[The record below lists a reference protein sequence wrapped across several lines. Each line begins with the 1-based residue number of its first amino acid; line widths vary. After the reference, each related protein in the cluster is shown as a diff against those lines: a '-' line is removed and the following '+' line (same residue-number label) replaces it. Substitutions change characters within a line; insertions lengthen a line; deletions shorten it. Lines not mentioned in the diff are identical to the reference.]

1 MDNLH
6 YGVIG
11 NCRTAALV
19 SNKGS
24 IDWCCMPDFD
34 SPSIFA
40 KILDPIK
47 GGSFTIEVDGSYTLS
62 QQYIE
67 RTNILRT
74 SFVSEKGSFDLIDF
88 MPRYRTNENKNF
100 APSEIHRYLNYHS
113 GKPAFRV
120 VYNPRLN
127 YGLNDVAHSIQDN
140 HVRTYAIDWPTDC
153 IYLYS
158 SLNYDDLLNGHEI
171 ILTQNEFISLS
182 YNQKVIDLNFE
193 RVHLE
198 YQRTKVYWL
207 NWNNRSKKF
216 PKYNNEIQ
224 RSLLVLKIM
233 SYDATGAI
241 LAALTTSIPEAI
253 GEVRNWDYRFCWLRD
268 ASMSVDTLLRM
279 GHYNGAKRFLA
290 FIMRILK
297 SKNDTFMIMY
307 GIRGERDL
315 TEKVLDHLSGYEN
328 SYPMRIGNAAYL
340 QRQNDVFGYLLNVI
354 HRYYEFFPG
363 TLDEIEDIW
372 EIVRNIIQTVSTHWE
387 SSDKGIWEIRNE
399 DRHFVFSKVM
409 SWVAIDRAVKIARL
423 LNKQSYVESWQDIAL
438 DIKAD
443 VFKNGWNEER
453 NTFTQTYED
462 NSLDASLLLLA
473 EYGFVTYDD
482 PRFMNT
488 VNAIKESLFYNGLMY
503 RYTNSDDFG
512 KPSSSF
518 TICTFWLIQA
528 LFHIGKTGEAE
539 EIFKDLLT
547 YGNHL
552 GLYSEDI
559 DFYSKR
565 LLGNFPQA
573 YSHLALINTAILFSD
588 EKRVYKFI
596 KP

>member
-19 SNKGS
+19 SKEGS

-40 KILDPIK
+40 RILDQEN
-47 GGSFTIEVDGSYTLS
+47 GGSFRIDVNDTYRIS

-67 RTNILRT
+67 HTNILRT
-74 SFVSEKGSFDLIDF
+74 SFHSEEGSFDVIDF
-88 MPRYRTNENKNF
+88 IPRYKTNENKNF
-100 APSEIHRYLNYHS
+100 APAELHRYLHHIS
-113 GKPAFRV
+113 GKPVFRV
-120 VYNPRLN
+120 VYDPRLN
-127 YGLNDVAHSIQDN
+127 YALNDVAHTIQDN
-140 HVRTYAIDWPTDC
+140 HVRTYANDWPTDC

-158 SLNYDDLLNGHEI
+158 SLDYNDILHGKEI
-171 ILTQNEFISLS
+171 ELTKNEFISLS
-182 YNQKVIDLNFE
+182 YNQKVIDLDFE
-193 RVHLE
+193 RVYLE

-207 NWNNRSKKF
+207 NWNNRSKRF
-216 PKYNNEIQ
+216 LKYNEEIQ
-224 RSLLVLKIM
+224 RSLLILKIM
-233 SYDATGAI
+233 SFDSSGAI
-241 LAALTTSIPEAI
+241 LAALTTSIPESI
-253 GEVRNWDYRFCWLRD
+253 GDVRNWDYRFCWLRD

-279 GHYNGAKRFLA
+279 GHYNGAKKFLG

-315 TEKVLDHLSGYEN
+315 TERTLEHLSGYEN
-328 SYPMRIGNAAYL
+328 SRPVRVGNAAYL

-372 EIVRNIIQTVSTHWE
+372 EIVRNIIHTVSTHWE

-399 DRHFVFSKVM
+399 GRHFVFSKVM
-409 SWVAIDRAVKIARL
+409 SWVAMDRAVKIARL
-423 LNKQSYVESWQDIAL
+423 LNKSSYVESWQDIAN

-443 VFKNGWNEER
+443 IFKNGWNETR
-453 NTFTQTYED
+453 QTFTQSYED
-462 NSLDASLLLLA
+462 ESLDASLLLLA
-473 EYGFVTYDD
+473 EYGFIPFDD
-482 PRFMNT
+482 PRYINT

-528 LFHIGKTGEAE
+528 LYQTGKMDEAE
-539 EIFKDLLT
+539 EIFKELLT
-547 YGNHL
+547 YGNHV

-559 DFYSKR
+559 DFYTKR

-573 YSHLALINTAILFSD
+573 YSHLALINTAMLFSD